1 MQLEENKIYEVLKK
15 IEIRI
20 QGQTISKEKLLKSFG
35 QYLSQTFSKWDH
47 NIGLIM
53 HTGSVCFDA
62 MLVTYAMILTLFPIR
77 WKREMSLIHFQKGI

>member
-35 QYLSQTFSKWDH
+35 QYLSQTFSKRDH

-53 HTGSVCFDA
+53 HTRSVCFDA
-62 MLVTYAMILTLFPIR
+62 MLVTYAMI
-77 WKREMSLIHFQKGI
+77 